1 MAEITGWHGRM
12 TPRDYA
18 ALTPLVWEHVTR
30 MGGSTLT

>member
-1 MAEITGWHGRM
+1 MAEITGWLGRM

-18 ALTPLVWEHVTR
+18 GLTPLVWEHVTL